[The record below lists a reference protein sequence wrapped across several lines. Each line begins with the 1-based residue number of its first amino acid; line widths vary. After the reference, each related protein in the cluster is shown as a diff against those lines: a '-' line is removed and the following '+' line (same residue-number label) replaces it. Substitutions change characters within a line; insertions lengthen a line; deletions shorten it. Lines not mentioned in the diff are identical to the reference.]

1 MRKINIGNLLVLFV
15 FTLAPA
21 IWTGGAMAQG
31 TTTAQSDAGFAVLQ
45 GRWGRTEGAYSITI
59 KSVDANGKLDAS
71 YANPD
76 PVPFSKAQA
85 TREGSVLKLFFEIQA
100 PGYNGSTYRLTY
112 DPLKQALT
120 GEYYQAVSKQR
131 FDVYFARMK

>member
-1 MRKINIGNLLVLFV
+1 MRKIKIGNLLVLFV
-15 FTLAPA
+15 FTIAPA
-21 IWTGGAMAQG
+21 IWTGGAMAQA
-31 TTTAQSDAGFAVLQ
+31 TTTAQSEAGFAGLQ
-45 GRWGRTEGAYSITI
+45 GRWGRTEGAYTITI
-59 KSVDANGKLDAS
+59 NGVDANGKLDAS

-112 DPLKQALT
+112 GPVKQALT
-120 GEYYQAVSKQR
+120 GEYYQAAAQQK